1 MAVFPNV
8 PAATIPDWIK
18 GLIFDCDGTLV
29 DSMRLHYSAWKEAM
43 EAVNI
48 EISQERFY
56 SLAGVP
62 TLTIVQTL
70 AKEQNVVCDV
80 QAAAQNKERLYL
92 TKIESIEPIHSVIEI
107 VCREKGRRKLAVAS
121 GGYKEVIQRSL
132 AAVGLQDMFDA
143 IVGAGDVKH
152 GKPAPDMFLKAA
164 ECLKVKPEECLV
176 YEDSGLG
183 IEAARA
189 AGMQA
194 IDVRPWYSSGKER
207 ICR

>member
-1 MAVFPNV
+1 MAVFPND
-8 PAATIPDWIK
+8 PAATIPDRIK

-29 DSMRLHYSAWKEAM
+29 DSMRIHYSAWKEAM

-48 EISQERFY
+48 EITQERFY

-70 AKEQNVVCDV
+70 AKEQNVNCDV
-80 QAAAQNKERLYL
+80 QAAAEYKERLYL
-92 TKIESIEPIHSVIEI
+92 AKIESIEPIHSVIEI
-107 VCREKGRRKLAVAS
+107 VHREKGRRKLAVAS
-121 GGYKEVIQRSL
+121 GGYPDVIQKSL
-132 AAVGLQDMFDA
+132 AAVGLQGMFDA

-164 ECLKVKPEECLV
+164 ERLNVKPEECLV

-183 IEAARA
+183 IEAASA

-194 IDVRPWYSSGKER
+194 IDVRPWYLPKT
-207 ICR
+207 

>member
-1 MAVFPNV
+1 MAAFPND
-8 PAATIPDWIK
+8 PTATIPDRIK

-29 DSMRLHYSAWKEAM
+29 DSMRIHYLAWKEAM

-70 AKEQNVVCDV
+70 AQEQNVNCDV
-80 QAAAQNKERLYL
+80 QAAAENKERLYL
-92 TKIESIEPIHSVIEI
+92 AKIESIEPIHSVIEI
-107 VCREKGRRKLAVAS
+107 VHREKGRRKLAVAS
-121 GGYKEVIQRSL
+121 GGYPDVIQKSL
-132 AAVGLQDMFDA
+132 AAVGLQGMFDA

-164 ECLKVKPEECLV
+164 ERLNVKPQECLV

-183 IEAARA
+183 IEAASA

-194 IDVRPWYSSGKER
+194 IDVRPWYLSKG
-207 ICR
+207 

>member
-1 MAVFPNV
+1 MAVFPND
-8 PAATIPDWIK
+8 PTATIPERIK

-29 DSMRLHYSAWKEAM
+29 DSMRIHYSAWKEAM

-70 AKEQNVVCDV
+70 AQEQNVNCDV
-80 QAAAQNKERLYL
+80 QAAAENKERLYL
-92 TKIESIEPIHSVIEI
+92 AKIETIEPIHSVIEI
-107 VCREKGRRKLAVAS
+107 VHREKGRRKLAVAS
-121 GGYKEVIQRSL
+121 GGYPDVIQKSL
-132 AAVGLQDMFDA
+132 AAVGLQGLFDA

-164 ECLKVKPEECLV
+164 ERLNVKPEECLV

-183 IEAARA
+183 IEAASA

-194 IDVRPWYSSGKER
+194 IDVRPWYLSKS
-207 ICR
+207 

>member
-1 MAVFPNV
+1 MAVFPND
-8 PAATIPDWIK
+8 PTATIPDRIK

-29 DSMRLHYSAWKEAM
+29 DSMRIHYSAWKEAM

-48 EISQERFY
+48 EISQKRFY

-70 AKEQNVVCDV
+70 AKEQNVTCDV
-80 QAAAQNKERLYL
+80 QAAAENKERLYL
-92 TKIESIEPIHSVIEI
+92 AKIESIEPIHRVVEI
-107 VCREKGRRKLAVAS
+107 VRREKGRRKLAVAS
-121 GGYKEVIQRSL
+121 GGYRDVINKSL
-132 AAVGLQDMFDA
+132 AAVGLQGMFEA

-164 ECLKVKPEECLV
+164 ECLNLKPEECVV

-183 IEAARA
+183 IEAAIA

-194 IDVRPWYSSGKER
+194 IDVRPWYAHR
-207 ICR
+207 R

>member
-1 MAVFPNV
+1 MAVFPND
-8 PAATIPDWIK
+8 PTATIPERIK

-29 DSMRLHYSAWKEAM
+29 DSMRIHYSAWKEAM

-56 SLAGVP
+56 SLAGLP

-70 AKEQNVVCDV
+70 AQEQNVNCDV
-80 QAAAQNKERLYL
+80 QAAAENKERLYL
-92 TKIESIEPIHSVIEI
+92 AKIETIEPIHSVIEI
-107 VCREKGRRKLAVAS
+107 VHREKGRRKLAVAS
-121 GGYKEVIQRSL
+121 GGYPDVIQKSL
-132 AAVGLQDMFDA
+132 AAVGLQGMFDA

-164 ECLKVKPEECLV
+164 ERLNVKPEECLV

-183 IEAARA
+183 IEAASA

-194 IDVRPWYSSGKER
+194 IDVRPWYLSKG
-207 ICR
+207 

>member
-1 MAVFPNV
+1 MAVFPND
-8 PAATIPDWIK
+8 PTATIPERIK

-29 DSMRLHYSAWKEAM
+29 DSMRIHYSAWKEAM
-43 EAVNI
+43 QAVNI

-70 AKEQNVVCDV
+70 AQEQNVNCDV
-80 QAAAQNKERLYL
+80 QAAAENKERLYL
-92 TKIESIEPIHSVIEI
+92 AKIETIEPIHSVIEI
-107 VCREKGRRKLAVAS
+107 VHREKGRRKLAVAS
-121 GGYKEVIQRSL
+121 GGYPDVIQKSL
-132 AAVGLQDMFDA
+132 AAVGLQGLFDA

-164 ECLKVKPEECLV
+164 ERLNVKPEECLV

-183 IEAARA
+183 IEAASA

-194 IDVRPWYSSGKER
+194 IDVRPWYLSKS
-207 ICR
+207 

>member
-1 MAVFPNV
+1 MAVFPND
-8 PAATIPDWIK
+8 PTATIPERIK

-29 DSMRLHYSAWKEAM
+29 DSMRIHYSAWKEAM

-70 AKEQNVVCDV
+70 AQEQNVNCDV
-80 QAAAQNKERLYL
+80 QAAAENKERLYL
-92 TKIESIEPIHSVIEI
+92 AKIETIEPIHSVIEI
-107 VCREKGRRKLAVAS
+107 VHREKGRRKLAVAS
-121 GGYKEVIQRSL
+121 GGYPDVIQKSL
-132 AAVGLQDMFDA
+132 AAVGLQGMFDA

-164 ECLKVKPEECLV
+164 ERLNVKPEECLV

-183 IEAARA
+183 IEAAGA

-194 IDVRPWYSSGKER
+194 IDVRPWYLSKG
-207 ICR
+207 

>member
-1 MAVFPNV
+1 MAAFPND
-8 PAATIPDWIK
+8 PTATIPDRIK

-29 DSMRLHYSAWKEAM
+29 DSMRIHYSAWKEAM

-48 EISQERFY
+48 EITQERFY

-70 AKEQNVVCDV
+70 AQEQNVNCDV
-80 QAAAQNKERLYL
+80 QAAAENKERLYL
-92 TKIESIEPIHSVIEI
+92 AKIESIEPIHSVIEI
-107 VCREKGRRKLAVAS
+107 VHREKGRRKLAVAS
-121 GGYKEVIQRSL
+121 GGYPDVIQKSL
-132 AAVGLQDMFDA
+132 AAVGLQGMFDA

-164 ECLKVKPEECLV
+164 ERLNVKPQECLV

-183 IEAARA
+183 IEAASA

-194 IDVRPWYSSGKER
+194 IDVRPWYLSKG
-207 ICR
+207 

>member
-1 MAVFPNV
+1 MAVFPND
-8 PAATIPDWIK
+8 PTATIPERIK

-29 DSMRLHYSAWKEAM
+29 DSMRIHYSAWKEAM
-43 EAVNI
+43 QAVNI

-70 AKEQNVVCDV
+70 AQEQNVNCDV
-80 QAAAQNKERLYL
+80 QAAAENKERLYL
-92 TKIESIEPIHSVIEI
+92 AKIETIEPIHSVIEI
-107 VCREKGRRKLAVAS
+107 VHREKGRRKLAVAS
-121 GGYKEVIQRSL
+121 GGYPDVIQKSL
-132 AAVGLQDMFDA
+132 AAVGLQGLFDA

-164 ECLKVKPEECLV
+164 ERLNVQPEECLV

-183 IEAARA
+183 IEAASA

-194 IDVRPWYSSGKER
+194 IDVRPWYLSKS
-207 ICR
+207 